1 MNLNQWTDVFEGKTV
16 VVTGGISGIG
26 EACSR
31 VLLQLGARVVAV
43 DVDAERGG
51 GVADELGPGFEFRQV
66 DITDEQA
73 VRTLASELGS
83 ADGDVAALVNAA
95 GIFTPNA
102 PAHEIPI
109 DDYRRAFE
117 VNVLGTAIVSR
128 ELFPLLRA
136 NGGGAIANIASQAAL
151 VSLPEQAA
159 YGTSKGAVAALT
171 RSLAIDWARDEVRV
185 NAICPGFTITPMSE
199 PAMTPELI
207 SVVERRVPLG
217 RLFEAREMANVLVFL
232 VSPLASAM
240 TGVVLPVD
248 GGWTAGEAELP
259 DW

>member
-1 MNLNQWTDVFEGKTV
+1 MSVDQWTEIFEGKTA

-51 GVADELGPGFEFRQV
+51 AVADEMGTQFRFRQV

-73 VRTLASELGS
+73 VQQLASELRD
-83 ADGDVAALVNAA
+83 ADDEVAALVNAA

-102 PAHEIPI
+102 PAHEMPS
-109 DDYRRAFE
+109 DDYRRTFE
-117 VNVLGTAIVSR
+117 VNLLGTAIMCR

-136 NGGGAIANIASQAAL
+136 NGGGAVANIASQAAL
-151 VSLPEQAA
+151 VSLPGQAA
-159 YGTSKGAVAALT
+159 YGASKGAVAALT
-171 RSLAIDWARDEVRV
+171 RSLAIDWAREDVRV
-185 NAICPGFTITPMSE
+185 NAICPGFTITPMSQ

-207 SVVERRVPLG
+207 AAVERRVPLG

-232 VSPLASAM
+232 VSPLSSAM

-259 DW
+259 QW

>member
-1 MNLNQWTDVFEGKTV
+1 
-16 VVTGGISGIG
+16 
-26 EACSR
+26 
-31 VLLQLGARVVAV
+31 
-43 DVDAERGG
+43 
-51 GVADELGPGFEFRQV
+51 
-66 DITDEQA
+66 
-73 VRTLASELGS
+73 
-83 ADGDVAALVNAA
+83 
-95 GIFTPNA
+95 
-102 PAHEIPI
+102 
-109 DDYRRAFE
+109 
-117 VNVLGTAIVSR
+117 

>member
-1 MNLNQWTDVFEGKTV
+1 MLE
-16 VVTGGISGIG
+16 
-26 EACSR
+26 
-31 VLLQLGARVVAV
+31 LGAGVVAV
-43 DVDAERGG
+43 DVDAERGAT
-51 GVADELGPGFEFRQV
+51 VADELGAAFRFRQV
-66 DITDEQA
+66 DITDEEA
-73 VRTLASELGS
+73 VGELASELAG
-83 ADGDVAALVNAA
+83 AGDDVAALVNAA

-102 PAHEIPI
+102 PAHEIPS

-117 VNVLGTAIVSR
+117 VNVLGTATMCR

-136 NGGGAIANIASQAAL
+136 GGGAIANIASQAAL

-171 RSLAIDWARDEVRV
+171 RSLAIDWARDGVRV

-207 SVVERRVPLG
+207 SVVKRRVPVG
-217 RLFEAREMANVLVFL
+217 RLFEAREMANVLAFL

>member
-1 MNLNQWTDVFEGKTV
+1 MNLNQWTDIFDGKTA

-31 VLLQLGARVVAV
+31 VLLELGAGVVAV
-43 DVDAERGG
+43 DVDAERGAT
-51 GVADELGPGFEFRQV
+51 VADELGAAFRFRQV
-66 DITDEQA
+66 DITDEPA
-73 VRTLASELGS
+73 VQRLASELEG
-83 ADGDVAALVNAA
+83 ADDDVAALVNAA

-102 PAHEIPI
+102 RAHELPN

-117 VNVLGTAIVSR
+117 VNVLGTATMCR
-128 ELFPLLRA
+128 ELFPALRA
-136 NGGGAIANIASQAAL
+136 GDGGAIANIASQAAL

-171 RSLAIDWARDEVRV
+171 RSLAIDWARDGVRV
-185 NAICPGFTITPMSE
+185 NAICPGFTVTPMSE

-207 SVVERRVPLG
+207 SVVKRRVPLG
-217 RLFEAREMANVLVFL
+217 RLFEAREMANVLAFL